1 MPAKERP
8 TQLQLAQQSGG
19 SSRTSTINQQVPT
32 PTLAPFRSGSG
43 SGADKH
49 TSKEVQEC
57 HRLTTELAALHESAQ
72 SYSKVSVHARRR
84 GEAQQQQRQQRQ
96 QQQQQQQRDACQ
108 HRSALTPVPT
118 STQPH
123 MHMHPPR
130 SPAPPRRT
138 PRYLCLTW
146 MPCCKRWA

>member
-84 GEAQQQQRQQRQ
+84 GEAQQQQRQQ
-96 QQQQQQQRDACQ
+96 QQRDACQ